1 MFKMVNRYGNAVC
14 FAKTESEKRQ
24 FISRGFHEVKEE
36 TEVKEEKNTTAVK
49 RAAPKKNTTPK
60 GEKK

>member
-36 TEVKEEKNTTAVK
+36 PKVTEQNKTAVK
-49 RAAPKKNTTPK
+49 RAASKKNTTPK